1 MPRVNLG
8 KDPIELQRERLA
20 HTTAKIIRKAMIDRN
35 MRYGKDVADLVKMN
49 RNI

>member
-20 HTTAKIIRKAMIDRN
+20 HTTAKIIKKAREE
-35 MRYGKDVADLVKMN
+35 VSLP
-49 RNI
+49 